1 MKLKIL
7 LTILIIFFVLIFYLN
22 YENMTYV
29 RSSIDNQYYLVR
41 NLKDKEIAANML
53 AIIHQHILK
62 FIEYLVS
69 NKDNKDFIEYTPYI
83 QQLQDNIGNIVIAES
98 TSSPKYTSYSV
109 NKGEQLVLCLRSR
122 RDWNKFHDINLL
134 MYVVLHEIS
143 HIACPEY
150 DHTPLFKKIFA
161 FFVIHSEK
169 IGLYKQIDFKNNPEE
184 YCGLTVND
192 NII

>member
-1 MKLKIL
+1 MKLKLL

-29 RSSIDNQYYLVR
+29 KSSINNEYYLVR

-53 AIIHQHILK
+53 ATIQTRILDFTNYLTSNIDNK
-62 FIEYLVS
+62 EFIEY
-69 NKDNKDFIEYTPYI
+69 KPYI
-83 QQLQDNIGNIVIAES
+83 IQLNDNIKNVVIAES
-98 TSSPKYTSYSV
+98 SSSPKYTSYSI
-109 NKGEQLVLCLRSR
+109 NKGEKLVLCLRSR

-134 MYVVLHEIS
+134 MYVVLHEMS

-161 FFVIHSEK
+161 FFVIEAEK
-169 IGLYKQIDFKNNPEE
+169 IGYYKQIDFRNNPEE
-184 YCGLTVND
+184 YCGMTVND